1 MYRLVYKSFEATPFS
16 EADLKK
22 LLVASRLR
30 NAEAELTGMLIY
42 DRGAFLQ
49 MLEGDVG
56 AIVKTFNRIE
66 RDPRHKDISIL
77 LRDPN
82 AIARAF
88 GKWSMGFADGTGAA
102 AILKGFVDLPDGLR
116 TAALDRSNAIK
127 ILDAAAEKLAA

>member
-1 MYRLVYKSFEATPFS
+1 MYRLVYKSVEAAPFS

-30 NAEAELTGMLIY
+30 NAEAGLSGMLIY

-49 MLEGDVG
+49 TLEGDVG
-56 AIVKTFNRIE
+56 AILKTFNRIE
-66 RDPRHKDISIL
+66 RDPRHKNVSIL

-82 AIARAF
+82 APARAF
-88 GKWSMGFADGTGAA
+88 GRWSMGFADGSGAA
-102 AILKGFVDLPDGLR
+102 TILKGFVDLPDGLR
-116 TAALDRSNAIK
+116 TAALDRTNAIK

>member
-1 MYRLVYKSFEATPFS
+1 MYRLVYKSFEAQPFS

-30 NAEAELTGMLIY
+30 NADADLTGMLIY

-56 AIVKTFNRIE
+56 AIIKTFNRIE

-82 AIARAF
+82 AGERAF
-88 GKWSMGFADGTGAA
+88 GRWSMGYADGSGAA

-116 TAALDRSNAIK
+116 TAALDRINAVK
-127 ILDAAAEKLAA
+127 ILDTAARKLAA